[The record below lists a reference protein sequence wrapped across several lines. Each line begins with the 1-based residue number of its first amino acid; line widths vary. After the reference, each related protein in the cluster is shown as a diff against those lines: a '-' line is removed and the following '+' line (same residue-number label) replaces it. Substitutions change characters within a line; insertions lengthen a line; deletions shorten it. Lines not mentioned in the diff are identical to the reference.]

1 MLGSGHFQ
9 EFEDEYMEMMYQFHE
24 KTPSVRIRNRDLAD
38 AMGVKPASATEMVQR
53 LASKGFLD
61 YKPYKGARLTDSGLI
76 YGKRMKRRH
85 RLAEVFLSSIPFRG
99 DIHQTACRLEHAIND
114 DLEASLT
121 VILGD
126 PDLDPSG
133 QVIPE
138 ADQKIRDLIDEYQT
152 FHPLGE
158 LALGES
164 AQIECIFLEDKVK
177 SSLESAGLKIE
188 AIIRRENS
196 GFFINQTKVEMTK
209 RISDSIIVRKV

>member
-1 MLGSGHFQ
+1 MSTGHFQ
-9 EFEDEYMEMMYQFHE
+9 EFEDEYMEMMFQFHE
-24 KTPSVRIRNRDLAD
+24 RSPTTRIRNRDLAE

-61 YKPYKGARLTDSGLI
+61 YKPYKGVRLTDTGLI

-99 DIHQTACRLEHAIND
+99 NIHRTACRLEHAIND

-126 PDLDPSG
+126 PNLDPSG

-138 ADQKIRDLIDEYQT
+138 ADEKIRDLVNQYQT

-158 LALGES
+158 LELGES
-164 AQIECIFLEDKVK
+164 AQIECIFLEEKVK
-177 SSLESAGLKIE
+177 SALESAGLKIE

-196 GFFINQTKVEMTK
+196 GFYINQTKVEMTK